1 MPADPRP
8 FLRRVADLPRLGLG
22 VSTEHGGAGA
32 PGHLDLDALIAARPG
47 AAGLLEV
54 GLELVRGID
63 TPTRRWVEAGRPTTL
78 HFLDVNLD
86 EPEDLGPD
94 WLAGVVE
101 AADHLG
107 AAWLCGDAGLWHF
120 GAREPGQMLLLPPI
134 LEPAQLPGLAAGLR
148 GLRAATGREVLP
160 ENPPGTFYLGD
171 MGLLDFYGALA
182 EEADTGL
189 LIDVAHLAMYQ
200 SLRGLEPTA
209 GLDTFPAERVV
220 ELHVAGGA
228 ARQTGG
234 FAWIE
239 DTHGVEPLPAT
250 WAILEALL
258 PRATNLRAVVVE
270 GERNPLPALLPLLD
284 RLHPLLRAASP
295 WVFPDA

>member
-1 MPADPRP
+1 MRS
-8 FLRRVADLPRLGLG
+8 LPRLGLG
-22 VSTEHGGAGA
+22 VSTENGGAGA
-32 PGHLDLDALIAARPG
+32 PGNLDLDALIAARPG
-47 AAGLLEV
+47 AAGFLEV
-54 GLELVRGID
+54 GLELARGVD
-63 TPTRRWVEAGRPTTL
+63 APTRRWVDAGRPTTL

-86 EPEDLGPD
+86 EPEDLEAD
-94 WLAGVVE
+94 WLRGVAE
-101 AADHLG
+101 SADRLG
-107 AAWLCGDAGLWHF
+107 AAWLCGDAGIWHF

-148 GLRAATGREVLP
+148 RLREATGREVLP
-160 ENPPGTFYLGD
+160 ENPPGTFYIGE
-171 MGLLDFYGALA
+171 MGLLPFYGALA

-189 LIDVAHLAMYQ
+189 LLDVAHLAMYQ
-200 SLRGLEPTA
+200 ALRGRSPTE
-209 GLDTFPAERVV
+209 GLDELPAERVV

-228 ARQTGG
+228 ERLTEG

-239 DTHGVEPLPAT
+239 DTHGVDPLPAT

-270 GERNPLPALLPLLD
+270 GERNPLPTLLPLID
-284 RLHPLLRAASP
+284 RLAGLLHDRAP

>member
-1 MPADPRP
+1 MSADPRP
-8 FLRRVADLPRLGLG
+8 FLERVASLPRLGLG
-22 VSTEHGGAGA
+22 VSTENGGAGA
-32 PGHLDLDALIAARPG
+32 PGNLDLDALVAERPE
-47 AAGLLEV
+47 AAGFLEV
-54 GLELVRGID
+54 GLELARGID
-63 TPTRRWVEAGRPTTL
+63 GPTRRWVQAGRPTTL

-86 EPEDLGPD
+86 EPEDLDPA
-94 WLAGVVE
+94 WLAALAE
-101 AADHLG
+101 AAEHLG

-148 GLRAATGREVLP
+148 RLRAATGREVLP
-160 ENPPGTFYLGD
+160 ENPPGTFYIGE
-171 MGLLDFYGALA
+171 MGLLPFYGALA

-189 LIDVAHLAMYQ
+189 LLDVAHLAMYQ
-200 SLRGLEPTA
+200 ALRGLPATA
-209 GLDTFPAERVV
+209 GLDTLPAERVV

-228 ARQTGG
+228 ERKHGG

-250 WAILEALL
+250 WEILEALL
-258 PRATNLRAVVVE
+258 PRATNLRAVVLE
-270 GERNPLPALLPLLD
+270 GERNPLPTLGPTLD
-284 RLHPLLRAASP
+284 RLHGLLRERAP